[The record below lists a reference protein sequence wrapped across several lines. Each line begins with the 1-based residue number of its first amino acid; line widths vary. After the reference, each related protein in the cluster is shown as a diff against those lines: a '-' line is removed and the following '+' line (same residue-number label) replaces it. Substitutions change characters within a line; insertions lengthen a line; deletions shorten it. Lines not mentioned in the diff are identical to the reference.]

1 MASPDTI
8 KVNLAN
14 QPGECV
20 TVPYTANEPVYNI
33 IQRIAMELQET
44 KTDYN
49 YQELYLQG
57 FHLEYPQLPLSNY
70 RVLGGTLTY
79 QSIKKGD
86 MSVFV
91 KNLSGSKSL
100 CIGCNP
106 SDSVLDLKKI
116 LFKREGAPLG
126 QMRLQHHGKILD
138 DDDTLESRGIGR
150 MSTLTM
156 STYIRG
162 GLSLNLVAPIK
173 FADVSNSGN
182 VHKVKVGYGGP
193 PERTVRPGTNVYVK
207 CPCTPKH
214 EVIDPIRFG
223 VIELSQERFHCPK
236 CEKADKT
243 VPITVGFFFC
253 KYRFLGIKTD
263 GSQLTTDWTSVNKSD
278 ECQVFDPKKQI
289 GWTRL
294 VIESAPL
301 DGEDGCPLCL
311 KQMDEEDE
319 VETLDCGHRFH
330 EACQARRNPD
340 ITCSSCDFQH
350 VLLNS
355 KKNFLGGLRLRL
367 SQ

>member
-20 TVPYTANEPVYNI
+20 TVPYTADEPVYNI
-33 IQRIAMELQET
+33 IQRVAMELQET
-44 KTDYN
+44 KTDFN

-57 FHLEYPQLPLSNY
+57 FHLEYPQLSLANY

-91 KNLSGSKSL
+91 KTLSGGKSL

-116 LFKREGAPLG
+116 LFKREGVPLG
-126 QMRLQHHGKILD
+126 QMQLQHHGKILD
-138 DDDTLESRGIGR
+138 DDDTLESRGIRR

-156 STYIRG
+156 STYVRG
-162 GLSLNLVAPIK
+162 GLGMNLVAPIK

-182 VHKVKVGYGGP
+182 VQKLRVSYGGP
-193 PERTVRPGTNVYVK
+193 PERIVRPGTNVEVK
-207 CPCTPKH
+207 CLCTPKH
-214 EVIDPIRFG
+214 DVIVPFRFG
-223 VIELSQERFHCPK
+223 IIELSQEKFPCPK
-236 CEKADKT
+236 CEKEDKT
-243 VPITVGFFFC
+243 VPVTVGFFTC
-253 KYRFLGIKTD
+253 KYRFLGIKANST
-263 GSQLTTDWTSVNKSD
+263 QFTTDWTNVDKFG
-278 ECQVFDPKKQI
+278 EYQQFDPKKQI
-289 GWTRL
+289 GWSRL

-301 DGEDGCPLCL
+301 DGEDDCPLCL
-311 KQMDEEDE
+311 KQMDDEDE

-330 EACQARRNPD
+330 EACQTRRYPD
-340 ITCSSCDFQH
+340 TACSSCDFQH
-350 VLLNS
+350 VLLNN
-355 KKNFLGGLRLRL
+355 KKSFLGGLRLRL